1 VTDLIIIGGGP
12 GGYVAA
18 IRAAQLGCNVKL
30 IEWEKVG
37 GTCLNRGCIPTKVLL
52 HAAELKGSFDK
63 ARDYGLFVKET
74 SLDWKVLMDRKD
86 ATVKQLTDG
95 VSALLESW
103 GVEVI
108 YGEASFVNSK
118 EIVVRDGNGTSKL
131 RSDSFIIATGSKPS
145 MPPIEGL
152 QGKGVLTSD
161 DALQIEDIPSSIL
174 IVGGGVIGVE
184 FATLF
189 SGLGCHVTVV
199 EFLPR
204 ILTNIDEEMA
214 SYIHE
219 VLSSKGVKIY
229 TASRVTKVDDKGNY
243 LAVTFQEEDGKKIAV
258 ETEKV
263 LLAAGRVPNT
273 QALNLSSAG
282 VETERGRIKV
292 DKFMRTNVANIY
304 AVGDCASPYM
314 LAHVAMAEGEIAA
327 ENVAGEMREMDYSVV
342 PSCIFT
348 SPELASVGR
357 SELDCQKAGIPVK
370 VGRFP
375 MVGNGRALTLGEAE
389 GMVKIVADSKYER
402 VLGVH
407 ILGPN
412 ATELIS
418 AACMAMKLEATVEEI
433 AQLIFAHPTV
443 GEALKEAALSVQGR
457 AIHLPK
463 EG

>member
-1 VTDLIIIGGGP
+1 MTDLIVIGGGP

-30 IEWEKVG
+30 IEREKVG

-63 ARDYGLFVKET
+63 ARDYGLSVKKT

-229 TASRVTKVDDKGNY
+229 TASRVTEVDDKGNY

-327 ENVAGEMREMDYSVV
+327 ENVAGGEREMDYSVV
-342 PSCIFT
+342 PSCVFT

-389 GMVKIVADSKYER
+389 GIVKIVADSKYER

>member
-1 VTDLIIIGGGP
+1 VADLTVIGGGP

-18 IRAAQLGCNVKL
+18 IRAAQLGCNVRL
-30 IEWEKVG
+30 IEGEKVG

-52 HAAELKGSFDK
+52 HATELKSNFDR
-63 ARDYGLFVKET
+63 ARDYGFSTKEA

-95 VSALLESW
+95 VATLLESW

-145 MPPIEGL
+145 KPPIEGL
-152 QGKGVLTSD
+152 NSKGILTSD
-161 DALQIEDIPSSIL
+161 DALSIEEIPSSML
-174 IVGGGVIGVE
+174 IVGGGVIGIE

-204 ILTNIDEEMA
+204 ILSNIDEEMA
-214 SYIHE
+214 SYVHE
-219 VLSSKGVKIY
+219 VLSSKGVNIY
-229 TASRVTKVDDKGNY
+229 VASRVTKIDDNKGNY
-243 LAVTFQEEDGKKIAV
+243 LAVTLQEEDGKNITV

-292 DKFMRTNVANIY
+292 DKFMRTNVPNIY

-327 ENVAGEMREMDYSVV
+327 ENVADKMREMDYSVV

-389 GMVKIVADSKYER
+389 GMVKIIADSRYER

-418 AACMAMKLEATVEEI
+418 AACMAMKLEATAEEI
-433 AQLIFAHPTV
+433 SSLIFAHPTV
-443 GEALKEAALSVQGR
+443 GEALKEAASAVRGA
-457 AIHLPK
+457 AIHFPK
-463 EG
+463 V

>member
-1 VTDLIIIGGGP
+1 MTDLTVIGGGP

-18 IRAAQLGCNVKL
+18 IRAAQLGCNVRL
-30 IEWEKVG
+30 IEGEKVG

-52 HAAELKGSFDK
+52 HAAELKGNFDR
-63 ARDYGLFVKET
+63 ARDYGFSVKEST
-74 SLDWKVLMDRKD
+74 FDWKVLMDRKD

-95 VSALLESW
+95 VATLLESW
-103 GVEVI
+103 GVDVI

-118 EIVVRDGNGTSKL
+118 EIVVKNGNGTSNL
-131 RSDSFIIATGSKPS
+131 RSDSFIIATGSKPAL
-145 MPPIEGL
+145 PPIEGL
-152 QGKGVLTSD
+152 QCRNVLTSD
-161 DALQIEDIPSSIL
+161 DALQIQEIPSSML

-204 ILTNIDEEMA
+204 ILSNIDEEMA
-214 SYIHE
+214 SYVHE
-219 VLSSKGVKIY
+219 ILSSKGITIHVAAK
-229 TASRVTKVDDKGNY
+229 VTKIEERGNS
-243 LAVTFQEEDGKKIAV
+243 LVVSVQKMSGENITV
-258 ETEKV
+258 EAGH
-263 LLAAGRVPNT
+263 LLMAAGRVPNT
-273 QALNLSSAG
+273 QALNLKSAG
-282 VETERGRIKV
+282 VETERGRIKT

-327 ENVAGEMREMDYSVV
+327 ENVAGGVREMDYSVV
-342 PSCIFT
+342 PACIFT
-348 SPELASVGR
+348 SPELASVGM

-389 GMVKIVADSKYER
+389 GMVKIVADSKYEK

-418 AACMAMKLEATVEEI
+418 TACMAMKLEATAEEI
-433 AQLIFAHPTV
+433 AQLIIAHPTV

>member
-1 VTDLIIIGGGP
+1 MTDLIVIGGGP

-30 IEWEKVG
+30 IEREKVG

-63 ARDYGLFVKET
+63 ARDYGLSVKKT

-229 TASRVTKVDDKGNY
+229 TASRVTEVDDKGNY

-327 ENVAGEMREMDYSVV
+327 ENVAGGEREMDYSVV
-342 PSCIFT
+342 PSCVFT

-389 GMVKIVADSKYER
+389 GIVKIVADSKYER

-418 AACMAMKLEATVEEI
+418 AASMAMKLEATVEEI

>member
-1 VTDLIIIGGGP
+1 VTDLIVIGGGP

-30 IEWEKVG
+30 IEREKVG

-63 ARDYGLFVKET
+63 ARDYGLSVKKT

-229 TASRVTKVDDKGNY
+229 TASRVTEVDDKGNY

-327 ENVAGEMREMDYSVV
+327 ENVAGGEREMDYSVV
-342 PSCIFT
+342 PSCVFT

-389 GMVKIVADSKYER
+389 GIVKIVADSKYER

>member
-1 VTDLIIIGGGP
+1 MTDLIVIGGGP

-30 IEWEKVG
+30 IEREKVG

-63 ARDYGLFVKET
+63 ARDYGLSVKKT

-229 TASRVTKVDDKGNY
+229 TASRVTEVDDKGNY

>member
-1 VTDLIIIGGGP
+1 MTDLIVIGGGP

-30 IEWEKVG
+30 IEREKVG

-63 ARDYGLFVKET
+63 ARDYGLSVKKT

-103 GVEVI
+103 GVELI

-229 TASRVTKVDDKGNY
+229 TASRVTEVDDKGNY

-327 ENVAGEMREMDYSVV
+327 ENVAGGEREMDYSVV
-342 PSCIFT
+342 PSCVFT

-389 GMVKIVADSKYER
+389 GIVKIVADSKYER

>member
-1 VTDLIIIGGGP
+1 VTDLIVIGGGP

-30 IEWEKVG
+30 IEREKVG

-63 ARDYGLFVKET
+63 ARDYGLSVKKT

-229 TASRVTKVDDKGNY
+229 TASRVTEVDDKGNY

-292 DKFMRTNVANIY
+292 DKFMRTNVAKIY

-327 ENVAGEMREMDYSVV
+327 ENVAGGEREMDYSVV
-342 PSCIFT
+342 PSCVFT

-389 GMVKIVADSKYER
+389 GIVKIVADSKYER

-418 AACMAMKLEATVEEI
+418 AACMAMKVEATVEEI

>member
-145 MPPIEGL
+145 LPPIEGL
-152 QGKGVLTSD
+152 RSEGVLTSD
-161 DALQIEDIPSSIL
+161 DALCIDELPSSIL

-189 SGLGCHVTVV
+189 SNLGC
-199 EFLPR
+199 R
-204 ILTNIDEEMA
+204 
-214 SYIHE
+214 
-219 VLSSKGVKIY
+219 
-229 TASRVTKVDDKGNY
+229 
-243 LAVTFQEEDGKKIAV
+243 
-258 ETEKV
+258 
-263 LLAAGRVPNT
+263 
-273 QALNLSSAG
+273 
-282 VETERGRIKV
+282 
-292 DKFMRTNVANIY
+292 
-304 AVGDCASPYM
+304 
-314 LAHVAMAEGEIAA
+314 
-327 ENVAGEMREMDYSVV
+327 
-342 PSCIFT
+342 
-348 SPELASVGR
+348 
-357 SELDCQKAGIPVK
+357 
-370 VGRFP
+370 
-375 MVGNGRALTLGEAE
+375 
-389 GMVKIVADSKYER
+389 
-402 VLGVH
+402 
-407 ILGPN
+407 
-412 ATELIS
+412 
-418 AACMAMKLEATVEEI
+418 
-433 AQLIFAHPTV
+433 
-443 GEALKEAALSVQGR
+443 
-457 AIHLPK
+457 
-463 EG
+463 